1 MPKLDFSKLTPTNH
15 AIESLRDLL
24 NMTVFQDE
32 TLEQFLTSMGQ
43 IVHGKRL
50 GFIGEM
56 DDVGNEGA
64 GCNPTYKS
72 VGIPAAEKQW
82 ELGDWQ
88 IPLNLCY
95 EDLEGTIAEYCLK
108 TGTEI
113 GDLTSTEYMDY
124 IVLPKLEEAMRK
136 MMWRIAWYGDKDAKN
151 HDAGGLLTTAVDPT
165 LFTMADGFWKRLFAI
180 AAGNAD
186 QYTEIGAND
195 TASYAAQK
203 SGLLTKGVATS
214 LFEKIRMDADGRIEA
229 MDGSAIFCTKSLA
242 DALAWDAK
250 QSYNTIMP
258 WQILFEGLKVSEWDG
273 VKVYSISLF
282 DRFTKKY
289 QDSGT
294 KLNLPHR
301 AVYTSPSQLL
311 MGYPGASAIS
321 ELDVWF
327 ERKERMN
334 YIYSTGKIGTLVK
347 EDELVHVAY

>member
-1 MPKLDFSKLTPTNH
+1 MPKLDFTKLTPTNH

-32 TLEQFLTSMGQ
+32 TLEQFITSMGGV
-43 IVHGKRL
+43 VHGKRL

-56 DDVGNEGA
+56 EDVGNKGA

-82 ELGDWQ
+82 ELGDWS

-113 GDLTSTEYMDY
+113 GDLTSTEYMDF

-136 MMWRIAWYGDKDAKN
+136 MMWRIAWYGDKDAKVN
-151 HDAGGLLTTAVDPT
+151 TGGGVLTTGVDPT

-180 AAGNAD
+180 ATANTN
-186 QYTEIGAND
+186 QYTEISAND

-214 LFEKIRMDADGRIEA
+214 LFEKIRMDADGRIEV

-258 WQILFEGLKVSEWDG
+258 WQVLFDGLKVSEWDG
-273 VKVYSISLF
+273 VKVYAISVF

-289 QDSGT
+289 QDNGT

-301 AVYTSPSQLL
+301 AVYTAPSQLL
-311 MGYPGASAIS
+311 MGYPGSSAIS

-334 YIYSTGKIGTLVK
+334 YIYSAGKIGTLTK
-347 EDELVHVAY
+347 EDELMHIAY